1 MNGTSKEK
9 ARLLETNVCD
19 ALSSDNLTIERTRKF
34 VRQARDYQMVYQ
46 EHFKTLDLM
55 QSSALATTA
64 EEANKDE
71 GTDSIVWI
79 QRLKSR

>member
-34 VRQARDYQMVYQ
+34 VRQARDYQMVYR

-71 GTDSIVWI
+71 ETDSIVWI